1 VNFPSCALTCGPNR
15 TKLGQKRC
23 LQGEKGRKFPLR
35 HLQQTKIPLEGALL
49 IAKFTLFPLA
59 GVFLIAKIPP
69 FPLAGVFLI
78 ADFPVLPLLDA
89 DVPLEIAS
97 IYQARVEK
105 SRGRTH
111 IFTNCYKFD
120 ERSPS

>member
-1 VNFPSCALTCGPNR
+1 VQNR
-15 TKLGQKRC
+15 Y

-35 HLQQTKIPLEGALL
+35 HLQQTKIPLDDALL
-49 IAKFTLFPLA
+49 IAKIPLFPLA
-59 GVFLIAKIPP
+59 GVFLIAKIPL

-78 ADFPVLPLLDA
+78 ADFPVLPLLD
-89 DVPLEIAS
+89 DEVPREIVL
-97 IYQARVEK
+97 IYHARYKK